1 MARKPPKPTY
11 KIGAASQSDVPSGGV
26 GDVTT
31 GWVTL
36 IAGLFICGFLYYINH
51 SARRMGFHEYNLI
64 NTAFVLWVPLLL
76 GMYGLRRS
84 PESLGFGLGD
94 LGKGT
99 VAAFVCLTLFSP
111 VIYYFA
117 AYPDPQAYYLRWM
130 SQSGA
135 IIGIFRNGQGGF
147 TGGTI
152 DPMGLLF
159 HQIVMGFYMFGW
171 EFFFR
176 GFLLTGLQK
185 IMPLWAAIGLH
196 ALLFMALHI
205 GKPLPETLSSFPGAI
220 LMAIIAV
227 RFKSFLPCFLLH
239 WLVSAGFDFA
249 VLYHYFKP

>member
-1 MARKPPKPTY
+1 MP
-11 KIGAASQSDVPSGGV
+11 GSGV

-36 IAGLFICGFLYYINH
+36 LTGLFICGFLYVINH
-51 SARRMGFHEYNLI
+51 SDRHMGFHEYNLI
-64 NTAFVLWVPLLL
+64 NTAFVLWIPLLV

-84 PESLGFGLGD
+84 PEAIGFAPGD

-99 VAAFVCLTLFSP
+99 VAAFVCLVLFSP

-117 AYPDPQAYYLRWM
+117 ADPAPQAYYLRWM
-130 SQSGA
+130 TQSGA
-135 IIGIFRNGQGGF
+135 LQGVFPDGR
-147 TGGTI
+147 GGYTAGTVL
-152 DPMGLLF
+152 PMGLLF
-159 HQIVMGFYMFGW
+159 HEIVMGFYMFGW

-239 WLVSAGFDFA
+239 WLVSALFDFA
-249 VLYHYFKP
+249 VLYHHFKP